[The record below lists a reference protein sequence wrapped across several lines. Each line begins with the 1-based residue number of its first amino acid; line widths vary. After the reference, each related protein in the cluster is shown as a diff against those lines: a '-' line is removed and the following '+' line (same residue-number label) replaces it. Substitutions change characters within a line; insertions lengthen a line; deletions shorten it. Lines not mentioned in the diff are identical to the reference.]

1 MIHCSLV
8 RTCAMQPLLMQ
19 TPRIPNPFI
28 PLERPTGNRTI
39 DCAPHSF
46 VMVSM
51 TGLPT
56 KLRTLCNMGLGMS
69 SFVCTSRRKFP
80 RTFKEPH
87 KTFSPTAGL
96 PFPDPE
102 AIYGQAGLQKTWV
115 STLITFP
122 KHWDVQMFE
131 SIALKCKR

>member
-1 MIHCSLV
+1 
-8 RTCAMQPLLMQ
+8 
-19 TPRIPNPFI
+19 
-28 PLERPTGNRTI
+28 
-39 DCAPHSF
+39 
-46 VMVSM
+46 
-51 TGLPT
+51 
-56 KLRTLCNMGLGMS
+56 MS

-131 SIALKCKR
+131 SIALKCKRWSEASNFYKPIIQPKASEAPKYV